1 MKTSST
7 ESSDNRT
14 PGKVTGW
21 IRFFR
26 NGLEPLRAAFDLD
39 GDFHDDIRG
48 TRIRISNPQ
57 PSDRYEG
64 KGTYMEGFSE
74 VQRGNAGD
82 MTGGRSLGPWTEE
95 MARQLMA
102 RNEIAWNEM
111 RIYGKKRE
119 RRRQEFS
126 DRYREHIANGD
137 LYYVYSDYPYIEWY
151 SGNGRV
157 VLELDPSQLEVVEE
171 ATEARKKKTPEELVS
186 DMKRRDEAFVSFM
199 AGMVNDLSEENRKQG
214 GDGNVAGIV
223 VN

>member
-1 MKTSST
+1 
-7 ESSDNRT
+7 
-14 PGKVTGW
+14 
-21 IRFFR
+21 
-26 NGLEPLRAAFDLD
+26 
-39 GDFHDDIRG
+39 
-48 TRIRISNPQ
+48 
-57 PSDRYEG
+57 
-64 KGTYMEGFSE
+64 